1 MVTLNLT
8 DELSGYLS
16 VITHK
21 KKDDC
26 NCYNTQRLLCPSS
39 AYSLWIHMIH
49 ASFESDRISPLC
61 LGIQRPKKEKKKEKD
76 MTKCLVYACAS
87 LQNRISQF
95 INFIVQILFHKFKGV
110 HMYTVKLL
118 IQSSQ

>member
-26 NCYNTQRLLCPSS
+26 NCYNAQRLLCPSS

-76 MTKCLVYACAS
+76 MTKSLVYACAC
-87 LQNRISQF
+87 LQNSILSIYQF
-95 INFIVQILFHKFKGV
+95 YNSNFI
-110 HMYTVKLL
+110 
-118 IQSSQ
+118 S